1 VAPQDVF
8 LLQSVDVRLC
18 STVGNPKKLCCSR
31 HRDKRPLLSRPK
43 NQQYSI
49 VLHALLPMSL
59 RRHFTYILDESM
71 RLDMRHTGAYRNMLV
86 CSNRRVIVTV
96 TSRYGG
102 IKVAAPRDGWH
113 CDGPARTS
121 ALLRLAMVQS
131 RIGNKDNSFPP
142 SVEKYRKHLS
152 STGKANSGPS
162 SHFTLGCCW
171 VVAQRGNSIGESAI
185 SPFATRERWP
195 QMVPLSAWSTMKL
208 NPNVYLRDI
217 RRCRSAVLVAVQL
230 IQG

>member
-1 VAPQDVF
+1 MARFQDAF

-18 STVGNPKKLCCSR
+18 SAVGNPKKLCCSR

-43 NQQYSI
+43 NQQYSV

-71 RLDMRHTGAYRNMLV
+71 HLDMRHTGAYRNILIR
-86 CSNRRVIVTV
+86 SNRRVIVTV

-102 IKVAAPRDGWH
+102 IKVTAPR
-113 CDGPARTS
+113 DGPARTS

-131 RIGNKDNSFPP
+131 RVGNKDNLFPP

-185 SPFATRERWP
+185 SLLPLGRDGLRWFH
-195 QMVPLSAWSTMKL
+195 
-208 NPNVYLRDI
+208 
-217 RRCRSAVLVAVQL
+217 
-230 IQG
+230 